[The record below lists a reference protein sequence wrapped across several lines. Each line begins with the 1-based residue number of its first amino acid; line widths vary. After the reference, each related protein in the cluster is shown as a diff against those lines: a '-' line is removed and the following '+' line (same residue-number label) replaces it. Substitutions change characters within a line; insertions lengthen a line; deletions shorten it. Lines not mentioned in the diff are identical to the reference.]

1 MSDLKN
7 WKTECEIRNC
17 KLFIELFGKEPQ
29 IEQLKE
35 NYYDFRNEVADCLQ
49 SASED
54 LDDLEAFEENYKNAN
69 DLKESND
76 IMYQAFE
83 AAYKVAC
90 GKIDTDNSYFF
101 DEKESM
107 NLLMEMRSL
116 HDKIVNMLKSID
128 LWLFIRMCGIENRLK
143 AA

>member
-7 WKTECEIRNC
+7 WKTECKIRNC

-101 DEKESM
+101 DEKECM

-128 LWLFIRMCGIENRLK
+128 LLAVSAGIN
-143 AA
+143 

>member
-7 WKTECEIRNC
+7 WKTECEIQNC

-101 DEKESM
+101 DEKECM

-116 HDKIVNMLKSID
+116 HDKIVNMLKAID
-128 LWLFIRMCGIENRLK
+128 LLAVSAGIN
-143 AA
+143 

>member
-17 KLFIELFGKEPQ
+17 KLFIDLFGKEPQ

-49 SASED
+49 SAPED

-76 IMYQAFE
+76 IMYQAFV

-101 DEKESM
+101 DEKECM

-128 LWLFIRMCGIENRLK
+128 LLAVSAGIN
-143 AA
+143 

>member
-101 DEKESM
+101 DEKECM

-128 LWLFIRMCGIENRLK
+128 LLAVSAGIN
-143 AA
+143 

>member
-1 MSDLKN
+1 MADLKN

-101 DEKESM
+101 DEKECM

-128 LWLFIRMCGIENRLK
+128 LLAVSAGIN
-143 AA
+143 

>member
-76 IMYQAFE
+76 IMYQVFE

-101 DEKESM
+101 DEKECM

-128 LWLFIRMCGIENRLK
+128 LLAVSAGIN
-143 AA
+143 

>member
-90 GKIDTDNSYFF
+90 GKIDTNNSYFF
-101 DEKESM
+101 DEKECM

-128 LWLFIRMCGIENRLK
+128 LLAVSAGIN
-143 AA
+143 

>member
-7 WKTECEIRNC
+7 WKTECEIQNC

-49 SASED
+49 SAPED

-101 DEKESM
+101 DEKECM

-128 LWLFIRMCGIENRLK
+128 LLAVSAGIN
-143 AA
+143 

>member
-83 AAYKVAC
+83 AAYKEAC

-101 DEKESM
+101 DEKECM

-128 LWLFIRMCGIENRLK
+128 LLAVSAGIN
-143 AA
+143 

>member
-49 SASED
+49 SAPED

-76 IMYQAFE
+76 IMYQAFV

-101 DEKESM
+101 DEKECM

-128 LWLFIRMCGIENRLK
+128 LLAVSAGIN
-143 AA
+143 

>member
-83 AAYKVAC
+83 AAYKVAY

-128 LWLFIRMCGIENRLK
+128 LLAVSAGIN
-143 AA
+143 

>member
-7 WKTECEIRNC
+7 WKTECEIQNC

-76 IMYQAFE
+76 IMYQAFV

-101 DEKESM
+101 DEKECM

-116 HDKIVNMLKSID
+116 HDKIVNMLKAID
-128 LWLFIRMCGIENRLK
+128 LLAVSAGIN
-143 AA
+143 

>member
-17 KLFIELFGKEPQ
+17 KLFIELFGKEPK

-49 SASED
+49 SAPED

-76 IMYQAFE
+76 IMYQAFV

-101 DEKESM
+101 DEKECM

-116 HDKIVNMLKSID
+116 HDKIVNMLKAID
-128 LWLFIRMCGIENRLK
+128 LLAVSAGIS
-143 AA
+143 

>member
-49 SASED
+49 SAQED

-76 IMYQAFE
+76 IMYQAFV

-101 DEKESM
+101 DEKECM

-116 HDKIVNMLKSID
+116 HDKIVNMLKAID
-128 LWLFIRMCGIENRLK
+128 LLAVSAGIN
-143 AA
+143 

>member
-7 WKTECEIRNC
+7 WKTECEIQNC

-49 SASED
+49 SAPED

-76 IMYQAFE
+76 IMYQAFV

-101 DEKESM
+101 DEKECM

-128 LWLFIRMCGIENRLK
+128 LLAVSAGIN
-143 AA
+143 

>member
-76 IMYQAFE
+76 IMYQAFV

-101 DEKESM
+101 DEKECM

-116 HDKIVNMLKSID
+116 HDKIVNMLKTID
-128 LWLFIRMCGIENRLK
+128 LLAVSAGIN
-143 AA
+143 

>member
-101 DEKESM
+101 DEKECM
-107 NLLMEMRSL
+107 NLLMKMRSL

-128 LWLFIRMCGIENRLK
+128 LLAVSAGIN
-143 AA
+143 

>member
-90 GKIDTDNSYFF
+90 GEIDTNNSYFF
-101 DEKESM
+101 DEKECM

-128 LWLFIRMCGIENRLK
+128 LLAVSAGIN
-143 AA
+143 

>member
-1 MSDLKN
+1 MRKNLRHENIQN

-69 DLKESND
+69 DLKESDD

-101 DEKESM
+101 DEKECM

-128 LWLFIRMCGIENRLK
+128 LLAVSAGLN
-143 AA
+143 

>member
-54 LDDLEAFEENYKNAN
+54 SDDLEAFEENYKNAN

-90 GKIDTDNSYFF
+90 GKINTDNSYFF

-128 LWLFIRMCGIENRLK
+128 LLAVSAGIN
-143 AA
+143 

>member
-76 IMYQAFE
+76 IMYQAFV

-101 DEKESM
+101 DEKECM

-128 LWLFIRMCGIENRLK
+128 LLAVSAGIN
-143 AA
+143 

>member
-49 SASED
+49 SAPED

-76 IMYQAFE
+76 IMYQVFV

-101 DEKESM
+101 DEKECM

-116 HDKIVNMLKSID
+116 HDKIVNMLKAID
-128 LWLFIRMCGIENRLK
+128 LLAVSAGIN
-143 AA
+143 

>member
-35 NYYDFRNEVADCLQ
+35 NYYDFRNEVVDCLQ

-101 DEKESM
+101 DEKECM

-128 LWLFIRMCGIENRLK
+128 LLAVSAGIN
-143 AA
+143 

>member
-83 AAYKVAC
+83 VAYKVAC

-101 DEKESM
+101 DEKECM

-128 LWLFIRMCGIENRLK
+128 LLAVSAGIN
-143 AA
+143 

>member
-7 WKTECEIRNC
+7 WNTECEIRNC

-101 DEKESM
+101 DEKECM

-128 LWLFIRMCGIENRLK
+128 LLAVSAGIN
-143 AA
+143 

>member
-83 AAYKVAC
+83 AC
-90 GKIDTDNSYFF
+90 H
-101 DEKESM
+101 
-107 NLLMEMRSL
+107 R
-116 HDKIVNMLKSID
+116 ML
-128 LWLFIRMCGIENRLK
+128 
-143 AA
+143 